1 MKIKRLKL
9 TNFKGHREFM
19 IDFSETVTNI
29 FGANGTGKTSIKD
42 AFFWLLTGKDSY
54 GRQDVDFRPFDEKGQ
69 PVHDVDVTVEAVLD
83 ILGVEYTLT
92 RVLREDW
99 STSTRTAPKKLRGNT
114 TLYFIDGAPKKAG
127 QFDTWVQE
135 YVNLDLL
142 RLTSDPA
149 YFPGLHWKE
158 QREEI
163 MALGGEVTATDII
176 AEKPELEE
184 IRTAVEKHGLKIGRA
199 HV

>member
-69 PVHDVDVTVEAVLD
+69 PVHDVDVTV
-83 ILGVEYTLT
+83 
-92 RVLREDW
+92 
-99 STSTRTAPKKLRGNT
+99 
-114 TLYFIDGAPKKAG
+114 
-127 QFDTWVQE
+127 
-135 YVNLDLL
+135 
-142 RLTSDPA
+142 
-149 YFPGLHWKE
+149 
-158 QREEI
+158 
-163 MALGGEVTATDII
+163 
-176 AEKPELEE
+176 
-184 IRTAVEKHGLKIGRA
+184 
-199 HV
+199 